1 MQITR
6 LQHATRYTAAKHFD
20 MSALRLQGLDASPAR
35 FAWVGLSHFLPGGGA
50 EMDTGAT
57 EKIYV
62 MLAGEI
68 TIELE
73 GGAVE
78 QLGPLDSCHLAAGE
92 TRAVRNE
99 RNEVA
104 TMLVIV
110 PGPDRPA

>member
-1 MQITR
+1 MHTTR
-6 LQHATRYTAAKHFD
+6 IGHAARYTATKHFD
-20 MSALRLQGLDASPAR
+20 MSALRLQGLEASPAK

-50 EMDTGAT
+50 DMDTGAT

-62 MLAGEI
+62 VLAGEI
-68 TIELE
+68 TLELK
-73 GGAVE
+73 GGIVE
-78 QLGPLDSCHLAAGE
+78 RLRPLDSCHLAAGE

-110 PGPDRPA
+110 PCPDRPA

>member
-1 MQITR
+1 MHITR
-6 LQHATRYTAAKHFD
+6 IEHASRYTATKHFD
-20 MSALRLQGLDASPAR
+20 MRALRLQGLDASPSK

-50 EMDTGAT
+50 DVDTGTT
-57 EKIYV
+57 EKIYI

-73 GGAVE
+73 GGRVE
-78 QLGPLDSCHLAAGE
+78 RLKPLDSCHLAVGE